1 MLISEIS
8 PAGLGLHTFDIEPAA
23 AAASAEGNTA
33 DRSAAGHAEA
43 EKTALPLLF
52 PMQASHLWFLNILPP
67 PEACKSPERR
77 TPPSPE

>member
-1 MLISEIS
+1 MLIPEIS

-23 AAASAEGNTA
+23 AEGNTA
-33 DRSAAGHAEA
+33 DRSAAGHAEV

-52 PMQASHLWFLNILPP
+52 PMQASHLWFLNTLPP
-67 PEACKSPERR
+67 PEARKSPERR